1 MKLVEII
8 SNTLFCR
15 AQDGRII
22 FTPWGKYGPCYLLTE
37 AQRINRAKI
46 QLAYYIGL
54 FVGMIC
60 LGDTGKALSIILV
73 GFLLGNYALYWL
85 FSRTLPTTE
94 RPGKPDFAYTRERL
108 RENSRNFGKPTLWI
122 LLLISAAMAVAGVLA
137 GVLLGDLL
145 AVLSGGFFAFPAY
158 VFARRLKHF

>member
-1 MKLVEII
+1 MRPVEII

-15 AQDGRII
+15 SPDGRIT

-37 AQRINRAKI
+37 TQRITRAKI

-54 FVGMIC
+54 LAGIVC
-60 LGDTGKALSIILV
+60 LSGTFMALGLIIV